1 MIAAIIT
8 SIAAISAVYAIVYT
22 VKKDFDKMDNR

>member
-8 SIAAISAVYAIVYT
+8 STVVISAVYVIAYT
-22 VKKDFDKMDNR
+22 TKKDLDKMDNR

>member
-8 SIAAISAVYAIVYT
+8 SIAAISAVYVIAYT
-22 VKKDFDKMDNR
+22 VRKGLDKMDNR